1 MEELLKFITSDSIS
15 INVLSYLLISLSYL
29 SKLEIPSIKSKS
41 NYLERISSFIDHWVN
56 LDTECLCF
64 LIFYNVFRT

>member
-56 LDTECLCF
+56 LDTECF
-64 LIFYNVFRT
+64 IFSYSCHHYD

>member
-56 LDTECLCF
+56 LDTECF
-64 LIFYNVFRT
+64 IFSY